1 MTYWKFLAFVFKQEG
16 HCNYAKEGFNLT
28 AQAILLSPRKV
39 AELKWSRTINTHGC
53 TENNIP
59 VDLHMEHPYRNWKH
73 MLHQLGFNIT
83 PETVQRA
90 SKAVDAVCYNFEEVT
105 EIPIGSSYHSKPSQ
119 DRDVTKMIEQLE
131 TEQVFANK
139 ENRQHRGLRKHKPL
153 MSSIDWEK
161 MKSWVI
167 EQVNNYNVYKNPQ

>member
-1 MTYWKFLAFVFKQEG
+1 MTNWKFLAFVFKQEG
-16 HCNYAKEGFNLT
+16 HRNYAKEGFNLT

-53 TENNIP
+53 TGNNIP
-59 VDLHMEHPYRNWKH
+59 VDLQMEHPCRNLKH

-83 PETVQRA
+83 TETVQRA
-90 SKAVDAVCYNFEEVT
+90 SKALGAVNAVCYNFEEVT
-105 EIPIGSSYHSKPSQ
+105 EIPIGRSHHSKPSQ

-139 ENRQHRGLRKHKPL
+139 ENRQHRGLIRINRSCHLLIGKK
-153 MSSIDWEK
+153 
-161 MKSWVI
+161 
-167 EQVNNYNVYKNPQ
+167 